1 MSACVLER
9 DEESKAYYREA
20 AGRGDIEVIP
30 VWASEAIDLITEVV
44 PAAELVGILTAETEE
59 ALLRAGQAVTTR
71 DNRSQMP
78 KSGGS

>member
-9 DEESKAYYREA
+9 DEEAKAYYREA

-44 PAAELVGILTAETEE
+44 PAAELVRSLAAETEE
-59 ALLRAGQAVTTR
+59 ALLKAGQAVSASDNHSHMARSR
-71 DNRSQMP
+71 DS
-78 KSGGS
+78 